1 MSLPK
6 ISRVLA
12 DGVLIFYRYAGS
24 PTNPTLLLLHGYP
37 SSSFYFRNLM
47 PLLSTK
53 YYVVAPDY
61 PGFGFTEVPGSRNYT
76 YTFENLTTTV
86 EKFLDALQISKFA
99 LYIYDFGAPIGLR
112 LALRRPSP
120 ITALITQNGN
130 VYEEGLG
137 ERWKVPREFWT
148 TNSPDLRAAIRA
160 QITDFERTKGQYVN
174 GAVDGGA
181 RVEPEAYHLDY
192 ALLQRPGVVDAM
204 VDLFYDYRTNV
215 QMYPEFQRYLRER
228 KPPVLVVWGKNDVSF
243 IPPGAEAF
251 KKDVPDAEV
260 HLVEGGHFALAG
272 IEETFAKLILEF
284 LERKL

>member
-1 MSLPK
+1 
-6 ISRVLA
+6 
-12 DGVLIFYRYAGS
+12 
-24 PTNPTLLLLHGYP
+24 
-37 SSSFYFRNLM
+37 
-47 PLLSTK
+47 
-53 YYVVAPDY
+53 
-61 PGFGFTEVPGSRNYT
+61 
-76 YTFENLTTTV
+76 
-86 EKFLDALQISKFA
+86 
-99 LYIYDFGAPIGLR
+99 
-112 LALRRPSP
+112 
-120 ITALITQNGN
+120 
-130 VYEEGLG
+130 
-137 ERWKVPREFWT
+137 VPREFWA

-160 QITDFERTKGQYVN
+160 QVTDFERTKGQYVN

-192 ALLQRPGVVDAM
+192 TLLQRPGVVDAM

-228 KPPVLVVWGKNDVSF
+228 KPPVLVAWGKNDVSF

-284 LERKL
+284 LEKKL

>member
-6 ISRVLA
+6 ISRILA
-12 DGVLIFYRYAGS
+12 DGIQVFYRHAGS
-24 PTNPTLLLLHGYP
+24 PSNPTLLLLHGYP

-61 PGFGFTEVPGSRNYT
+61 PGFGFTEVPQTRNYT
-76 YTFENLTTTV
+76 YSFENLTTTL
-86 EKFLDALQISKFA
+86 EKFVDALQLEKFA

-112 LALRRPSP
+112 LALRRPSA

-130 VYEEGLG
+130 AYGEGLG
-137 ERWKVPREFWT
+137 ERWKVPREFWAT
-148 TNSPDLRAAIRA
+148 KSPQLRAAIRS
-160 QITDFERTKGQYVN
+160 QVMDFERTKSQYVN

-192 ALLQRPGVVDAM
+192 ALLQRPGIVDSM

-215 QMYPEFQRYLRER
+215 QMYPDFQRYLRER
-228 KPPVLVVWGKNDVSF
+228 KPPVWWRGGRMIFRLYRQVRRLLGGMYLMRRCIWLRGGTLRL
-243 IPPGAEAF
+243 PGL
-251 KKDVPDAEV
+251 KRR
-260 HLVEGGHFALAG
+260 LLN
-272 IEETFAKLILEF
+272 
-284 LERKL
+284 